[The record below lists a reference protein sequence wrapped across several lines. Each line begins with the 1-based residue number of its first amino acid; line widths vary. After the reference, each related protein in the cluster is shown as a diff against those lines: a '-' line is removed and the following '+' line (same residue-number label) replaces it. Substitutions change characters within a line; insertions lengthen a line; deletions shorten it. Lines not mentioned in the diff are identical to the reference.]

1 MLPPLDLFTLQVLI
15 VAVTAVM
22 TMTMWSLWRGNRHQ
36 LGVAQWWAAVP
47 LAAVS
52 FALAP
57 IGRVLGFS
65 SGLTTLLGY
74 STGIGLHLIVLIGT
88 MRFASQQV
96 APRAERA
103 ALGFWLVVTVGMLLL
118 GDERGMRLLV
128 HDVATACV
136 IALVPVVLLTQMP
149 RSELRIARSIAFFP
163 ILLIVGFLLRA
174 DAAWRYPGI
183 ATDLAFPVHAWIAA
197 GTLLYVT
204 AAIHGAG
211 LLLHQRAQV
220 ATERLA
226 LEDTLTGLPNRR
238 AFDQRLASEVARASR
253 SRVPFGL
260 VLLDL
265 DDLKQ
270 INDRHGHEAG
280 DLVIETMASR
290 LSRFLRETDLAARI
304 GGDEFALI
312 LPGVLSSEKLDAAI
326 RRLREV
332 TTGPVTRD
340 GIDLPVRSSMGGAL
354 WGEQELDMAAMVR
367 LADER
372 MYADKARAMLRR

>member
-1 MLPPLDLFTLQVLI
+1 
-15 VAVTAVM
+15 
-22 TMTMWSLWRGNRHQ
+22 

-57 IGRVLGFS
+57 IGRGLGFS
-65 SGLTTLLGY
+65 SSLTTLLGY

-88 MRFASQQV
+88 MRFASQSV
-96 APRAERA
+96 APRAERGA
-103 ALGFWLVVTVGMLLL
+103 AGFWLAVTVGMLLL
-118 GDERGMRLLV
+118 GDERGTRLLV
-128 HDVATACV
+128 HDVATVCV
-136 IALVPVVLLTQMP
+136 IVLVPVVLLTQMP
-149 RSELRIARSIAFFP
+149 RAELRIARSIAFFP
-163 ILLIVGFLLRA
+163 LLLIVGFLLRA
-174 DAAWRYPGI
+174 DAAWRNPGI
-183 ATDLAFPVHAWIAA
+183 AIDLTYPVHAWIAA

-211 LLLHQRAQV
+211 LLLHQRAQG

-226 LEDTLTGLPNRR
+226 LEDALTGLLNRR
-238 AFDQRLASEVARASR
+238 AFDQRLASEIARANR

-290 LSRFLRETDLAARI
+290 LIRFLRETDLAARI

-326 RRLREV
+326 RRLREM

-340 GIDLPVRSSMGGAL
+340 GIDLPVCSSIGGAL
-354 WGEQELDMAAMVR
+354 WGEQDGDGGAMIR

-372 MYADKARAMLRR
+372 MYADKARTMLRR